1 MSFLYLVKSDRNKRV
16 GGGGGGSVVVS
27 LLPILPSVSDLILY
41 LIKDVFGCQNIF
53 FEIILVQISSIWR
66 SDILEKLTQE
76 RQEAHG

>member
-53 FEIILVQISSIWR
+53 FEIILVQISSI
-66 SDILEKLTQE
+66 
-76 RQEAHG
+76 